1 MTKER
6 GIHKG
11 NRSGRG
17 EGERRKGTEEAVGRE
32 QKAVCVH
39 EPARTAQCEY
49 VLQKHAFFLCTL

>member
-17 EGERRKGTEEAVGRE
+17 ERRKGTEEAVGGE

-39 EPARTAQCEY
+39 ELIHTAQYEY
-49 VLQKHAFFLCTL
+49 ILQKHASSLCKL